1 VELKVLICDD
11 ELGMRI
17 ILKKAIEKIE
27 GFQVVG
33 EAADG
38 ESALSLVES
47 LRPQVVFMD
56 VEMPKI
62 DGLECAKRIMDIN
75 PKIIIIFATGHNEFM
90 SEAFQLY
97 AFDYIIKPFKIERVF
112 QTLERVKALS
122 SLKNEQEIFKI
133 IRSEK
138 GLDKI
143 LIKNKEGI
151 SFIDVNNIII
161 IQREERSTVIY
172 TADGS
177 YITSEGLSELEQ
189 RLDRT
194 QFFRSHKS
202 YIVNLSMLN
211 KIYPDGRWT
220 YLIKLK
226 NTDKDALLTHDKYAE
241 LKDYFLKRD

>member
-11 ELGMRI
+11 ELGMRT
-17 ILKKAIEKIE
+17 ILKRAIDKVE
-27 GFQVVG
+27 GFRVVG
-33 EAADG
+33 EASDG
-38 ESALSLVES
+38 ESALSLLES

-62 DGLECAKRIMDIN
+62 NGLECAKKIMDVN

-122 SLKNEQEIFKI
+122 NMKAEQDILKV

-138 GLDKI
+138 GFDKI

-151 SFIDVNNIII
+151 SFIDVNNIIL
-161 IQREERSTVIY
+161 IQREERSTAIY
-172 TADGS
+172 TTEGS

-189 RLDRT
+189 RLDKP

-211 KIYPDGRWT
+211 KIYPYGRWT

-226 NTDKDALLTHDKYAE
+226 NTDKDALLTHDKYVE
-241 LKDYFLKRD
+241 LKEYFGTV